1 MSRGPQPLKAKE
13 AALPVAERR
22 GLVQRYQHRRGNICD
37 FSIMSPGLVS
47 FVCTVRL
54 ILLSS
59 GPEDILHDYAKVIG
73 RLRFIA
79 SSPAI
84 SRELWLH
91 TPRGAWRFFRVLD
104 DSIIELDCH
113 GIPLANVTG
122 PVVNRSTAAS
132 TGNVA
137 AQSTWQ
143 KSVTDGQDAAGKK
156 TEPGKKTPPG
166 PSGNPGKD
174 PEMVFLPTDNPVP
187 DRAATTAPAS
197 PPAPENNPV
206 QATDT
211 EDEAPPGINLE
222 LIRRF
227 MRWRKERQKKGPG
240 SG

>member
-1 MSRGPQPLKAKE
+1 MSRGPRPLKAKE

-37 FSIMSPGLVS
+37 FSIMSPGLVR

-59 GPEDILHDYAKVIG
+59 KPEDILHDYAKVIG
-73 RLRFIA
+73 QLRFIA

-91 TPRGAWRFFRVLD
+91 TPHGAWRFFRILD
-104 DSIIELDCH
+104 DSNIELDCH
-113 GIPLANVTG
+113 GIPLANGTG
-122 PVVNRSTAAS
+122 PVNDRSTAANTGREAGHS
-132 TGNVA
+132 TG
-137 AQSTWQ
+137 Q
-143 KSVTDGQDAAGKK
+143 KSVTSGQDAAGKK
-156 TEPGKKTPPG
+156 TDRVKNSLPG

-174 PEMVFLPTDNPVP
+174 PAPVFNPTNNPAP
-187 DRAATTAPAS
+187 DSAAISAPAPS
-197 PPAPENNPV
+197 PAPENYPV
-206 QATDT
+206 PATET
-211 EDEAPPGINLE
+211 EDAQPTGINLE

-227 MRWRKERQKKGPG
+227 MRWRKERQKKG